1 MPFPELSTDR
11 LLLKQINKTDAAD
24 IFKFRSDEEVM
35 RFIPRPVAKTI
46 EDAEK
51 VVDLVTEAIN
61 NQAGINWGIHLKEK
75 TELIGIIGYV
85 KLHKD
90 NARAEVGYVL
100 HRDHH
105 SKGIIHEALHEVL
118 NYGFNEMKLNSV
130 EAVINPDNNRSIKA
144 IEKMNFIRE
153 GHFREFTFHNNKFSD
168 ALVYSKLTPDK
179 RPIENGI

>member
-1 MPFPELSTDR
+1 MLQINFTPFPELSTER
-11 LLLKQINKTDAAD
+11 LVLKQIVKTDAAD

-51 VVDLVTEAIN
+51 VIDLVTEAITTLS
-61 NQAGINWGIHLKEK
+61 GINWGIHLKEK
-75 TELIGIIGYV
+75 TELIGMIGYV
-85 KLHKD
+85 KIHKD

-105 SKGIIHEALHEVL
+105 SKGIIHEALQAVL
-118 NYGFNEMKLNSV
+118 NYGFNNMKLNSI
-130 EAVINPDNNRSIKA
+130 EAVINPENSRSINA
-144 IEKMNFIRE
+144 IEKMNFMRE

-168 ALVYSKLTPDK
+168 ALIYSKLKSD
-179 RPIENGI
+179 N